1 MVTTEN
7 FQYGRRFQN
16 IWDFLLLLRNKIVSF
31 ELSKVNVL
39 NNKVKLFKEFHS
51 LVNLFATGM

>member
-1 MVTTEN
+1 MADVLRKFGN
-7 FQYGRRFQN
+7 FFFG
-16 IWDFLLLLRNKIVSF
+16 LLRNKIVSF

-51 LVNLFATGM
+51 LVNLFATGV